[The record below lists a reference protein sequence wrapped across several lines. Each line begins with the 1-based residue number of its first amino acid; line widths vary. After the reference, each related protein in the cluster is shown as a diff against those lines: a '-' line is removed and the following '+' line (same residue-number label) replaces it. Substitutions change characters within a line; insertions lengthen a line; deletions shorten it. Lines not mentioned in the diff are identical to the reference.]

1 MEIRTK
7 ELGEGL
13 HTGEEA
19 GNNRLKALEGAFKPE
34 KITQKGEQ
42 FTQKSK
48 NALTEAASQEE
59 NADDAGEYATDKVS
73 DSVKGTAAK
82 AAAKTKQGAK
92 KTLDEVRN
100 EIKERRKEKY
110 ERFQSGEGNQSSGR
124 YSRGQAGEGSPYRTS
139 GNGLGTGRN
148 VHKYQGSSTPEHSGN
163 YRFSA
168 KDMKLSENRFFKT
181 EGGSFGTD
189 SSFPGTGGS
198 APAGKSGYSFKAK
211 PDAGVKVREP
221 SVKTKTAKHGIR
233 TAENTARK
241 TAKKAAKEARKAAQR
256 AAREAAKTAA
266 KTTEKAAKATAKTA
280 KSVGEA
286 VFKAVSAVIE
296 KLGAAC
302 AAGGPFAFV
311 IIAVAVYIGVIMYQI
326 GNIADKFLSIFSL
339 SGLIAWEGDVE
350 NLEEM
355 IKDAH
360 LEPNPAVTALNESYH
375 DRLDRIIKNNRHDE
389 VVLENPDP
397 DWGDILGFWAAW
409 KLCENDGEFPDFAT
423 DSMEGLNKVFND
435 MVTVEYEVTVGDADT
450 GDSGSTGG
458 TSGSES
464 GEGGAY
470 GADEGEKNDKNPGPD
485 EKEESGKTILTIT
498 VEQLSIEEMAELYE
512 LGEDGEDYI
521 ELMTDGS
528 LFEVINIFT
537 KYIKGYELPEE
548 TEESEVVSVRLVRD
562 SPILSE
568 HKIENPGDIVAVLGE
583 TLCEFDR
590 EAVCV
595 INLKSEARP

>member
-1 MEIRTK
+1 MQ
-7 ELGEGL
+7 
-13 HTGEEA
+13 TGEAA

-42 FTQKSK
+42 LTQKSK

-59 NADDAGEYATDKVS
+59 NADDAGEYAADKVS

-100 EIKERRKEKY
+100 EIKKRRKESY
-110 ERFQSGEGNQSSGR
+110 ERLQSGDGNQSLGR
-124 YSRGQAGEGSPYRTS
+124 YSRGQAREGSPSRTS
-139 GNGLGTGRN
+139 GNGSGTGRN
-148 VHKYQGSSTPEHSGN
+148 VHEYQGSSTPEHSGN

-168 KDMKLSENRFFKT
+168 KDMKLSENRFYKT

-189 SSFPGTGGS
+189 SPFPGTGGS

-221 SVKTKTAKHGIR
+221 SVKTAKHGIR

-360 LEPNPAVTALNESYH
+360 LEPNPAVTSLNESYH
-375 DRLDRIIKNNRHDE
+375 DRLDRIIKNNKHDE

-409 KLCENDGEFPDFAT
+409 KLCENDGEFPDFAN

-435 MVTVEYEVTVGDADT
+435 MVMVEYEVTL
-450 GDSGSTGG
+450 GDSGS
-458 TSGSES
+458 EP
-464 GEGGAY
+464 GEGGAH
-470 GADEGEKNDKNPGPD
+470 GADEGEKNDKNPEPD
-485 EKEESGKTILTIT
+485 EKEENGKTVLTIT

-548 TEESEVVSVRLVRD
+548 GEESEGAGR
-562 SPILSE
+562 
-568 HKIENPGDIVAVLGE
+568 PGGSGS
-583 TLCEFDR
+583 F
-590 EAVCV
+590 
-595 INLKSEARP
+595 

>member
-1 MEIRTK
+1 MEIKTR
-7 ELGEGL
+7 ESPGVQ
-13 HTGEEA
+13 TGEAA

-42 FTQKSK
+42 LAGNGKS
-48 NALTEAASQEE
+48 ALTEAASQEE
-59 NADDAGEYATDKVS
+59 NADDAGEYASDKVS

-100 EIKERRKEKY
+100 EIKERRKERY
-110 ERFQSGEGNQSSGR
+110 ERFQSGEGNQGLGC
-124 YSRGQAGEGSPYRTS
+124 YSRGQAGEGSPYRAS
-139 GNGLGTGRN
+139 GNGSGTGRN
-148 VHKYQGSSTPEHSGN
+148 VHEYQCSSVPGHSGN

-168 KDMKLSENRFFKT
+168 EDMTSSENRFYKT

-189 SSFPGTGGS
+189 SRFSGTGGS
-198 APAGKSGYSFKAK
+198 VPAGKGGYSFKAK
-211 PDAGVKVREP
+211 PDVGVKVREP
-221 SVKTKTAKHGIR
+221 SVKTAKHGIR
-233 TAENTARK
+233 TAENTVQK
-241 TAKKAAKEARKAAQR
+241 TTKKAAKEARKAAQR

-266 KTTEKAAKATAKTA
+266 RTAEKAAKATAKTA

-302 AAGGPFAFV
+302 TAGGPFVFIV
-311 IIAVAVYIGVIMYQI
+311 IAVAVYIGVIMYQI

-339 SGLIAWEGDVE
+339 SGLISWEGDVE

-375 DRLDRIIKNNRHDE
+375 DRLDRIIKNNKHDE

-397 DWGDILGFWAAW
+397 DWGDILGFWAAVQ
-409 KLCENDGEFPDFAT
+409 LCENDGEFPDFAN

-435 MVTVEYEVTVGDADT
+435 MVTVEFEVTLGDF
-450 GDSGSTGG
+450 
-458 TSGSES
+458 GSEP
-464 GEGGAY
+464 GEGGTH
-470 GADEGEKNDKNPGPD
+470 GSDEGEKNDKNPQPD
-485 EKEESGKTILTIT
+485 EKEENGKTVLTIT

-537 KYIKGYELPEE
+537 KYIEGYELPEE
-548 TEESEVVSVRLVRD
+548 TEESEGGG
-562 SPILSE
+562 
-568 HKIENPGDIVAVLGE
+568 HPGGGGS
-583 TLCEFDR
+583 F
-590 EAVCV
+590 
-595 INLKSEARP
+595 